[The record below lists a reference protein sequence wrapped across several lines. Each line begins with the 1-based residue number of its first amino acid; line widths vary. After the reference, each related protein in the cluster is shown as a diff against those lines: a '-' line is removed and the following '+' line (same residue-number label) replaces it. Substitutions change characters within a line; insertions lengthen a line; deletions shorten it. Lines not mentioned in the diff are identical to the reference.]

1 MSIYQLDAAKLD
13 TALWDGL
20 SPSPPSGSPD
30 DISFNNYGLQNVNLR
45 TRFVKI
51 SAPLLDLQKRAYP
64 RAQGAY
70 AEVAYWRE
78 THITLR
84 GTVKGSS
91 RTDMETRMDAMRQNL
106 SVFGGILKIP
116 WAGGYRY
123 YECYAI
129 GLDKMFQ
136 ERDHFHMTM
145 CPFEVELVALQPFGR
160 DQNRTPTDVPT
171 QVTASPTVMQFV
183 NAGTAEADSVAYL
196 TIVTAGTLSQIV
208 WENTTNGDKLTIS
221 GSFVNGD
228 QIIVDGENKVVT
240 KNGSVIDYTGVLPK
254 IIAGSNSFR
263 ITLTGSGY
271 AIAVTEV
278 HYSRYF

>member
-1 MSIYQLDAAKLD
+1 MSVYQLDTAKLD
-13 TALWDGL
+13 TVLWDGL
-20 SPSPPSGSPD
+20 SPSPPSGSTD

-70 AEVAYWRE
+70 AEASYWRE
-78 THITLR
+78 THIVLR

-91 RTDMETRMDAMRQNL
+91 RTDMETRMDTMRQNL

-116 WAGGYRY
+116 WAGVYRY

-160 DQNRTPTDVPT
+160 DLNRTPTDVPS
-171 QVTASPTVMQFV
+171 QVTVSPTVMQFV

-196 TIVTAGTLSQIV
+196 TIVTAGTLSQIL
-208 WENTTNGDKLTIS
+208 WENTTNGDKLTVA

-240 KNGSVIDYTGVLPK
+240 KNGSAIDYTGVLPK
-254 IIAGSNSFR
+254 IVAGSNSFR

>member
-1 MSIYQLDAAKLD
+1 MSVYQLDAAKLD

-20 SPSPPSGSPD
+20 SPSPPSGSTD
-30 DISFNNYGLQNVNLR
+30 DISFNNYGFQNTNLR

-70 AEVAYWRE
+70 AETAYWRE
-78 THITLR
+78 THIILR
-84 GTVKGSS
+84 GTVKGTS
-91 RTDMETRMDAMRQNL
+91 RTDMESRMDTMRQNL

-116 WAGGYRY
+116 WAGGSRY

-171 QVTASPTVMQFV
+171 AVTVSPTTMQFT
-183 NAGTAEADSVAYL
+183 NSGTAEADSLAYL

-208 WENTTNGDKLTIS
+208 WENTSNGDKVTIS
-221 GSFVNGD
+221 GSFSNGD
-228 QIIVDGENKVVT
+228 QIVIDGENKAVT
-240 KNGSVIDYTGVLPK
+240 KNGTAIDYTGVLPK
-254 IIAGSNSFR
+254 IIAGSNSFK
-263 ITLTGSGY
+263 ITLTGSGFS
-271 AIAVTEV
+271 ISVTEI
-278 HYSRYF
+278 HYNRYF